1 MSKLQRKPQKAAKAA
16 QKLAANAKANTNAKG
31 KGRRR
36 QVCAMLPTLRA
47 CVSDLDR
54 SVAVRSGGVKRKRAT
69 APTKAAAGSESGSE
83 FKEAKG
89 KKLVAERPG
98 ANPSATC
105 WATFS

>member
-1 MSKLQRKPQKAAKAA
+1 MPKRQRKPQKAAKAA

-69 APTKAAAGSESGSE
+69 ATMAAAGSRSLRSV
-83 FKEAKG
+83 KEAKG
-89 KKLVAERPG
+89 KKLLLERPV

-105 WATFS
+105 WATRS